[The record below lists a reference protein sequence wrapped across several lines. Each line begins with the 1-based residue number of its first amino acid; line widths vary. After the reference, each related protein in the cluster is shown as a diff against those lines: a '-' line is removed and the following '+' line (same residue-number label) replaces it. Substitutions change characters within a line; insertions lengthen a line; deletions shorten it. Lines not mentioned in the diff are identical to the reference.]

1 MENSFAMK
9 KLFFVL
15 LGLLSLTFAHGQE
28 ALGTKAELKSP
39 EINSDGTITLRL
51 FAPKAEKV
59 EAVISTVP
67 TPEVVTM
74 TKNNDGIWEGKTPAL
89 ASDLYTYTFYVD
101 GVKTDDP
108 SNVYQLRDVAT
119 VQNLVIVPGGE
130 KGHLYSVNDVK
141 HGDVTK
147 KWYHSTAL
155 GKDRRLTIYTP
166 PSYDPR
172 GSRRYP
178 VLYLLHGM
186 GGDEN
191 AWSELGRAAQILD
204 NLIAEGK
211 IEEMIVVMPNG
222 NVAMQAAPGENPD
235 GMVQPNFNLPR
246 TMNGEFESAFAE
258 IVEWTD
264 NNYLTKAEK
273 SSRAIAG
280 LSMGGFHSMLISMN
294 NPEMFGY
301 VGLFSSA
308 TPDRAKYDCDTY
320 KNVESKLAAQA
331 SASPSLY
338 WIGIGKDDF
347 LYDSNKTLREMLDK
361 ASMKYTYHESDGG
374 HIWRNWRDYLVLFTP
389 QLFK

>member
-1 MENSFAMK
+1 MK
-9 KLFFVL
+9 KILTITIGL
-15 LGLLSLTFAHGQE
+15 MTLLSVQAQE
-28 ALGTKAELKSP
+28 ALNSRAEIKSP
-39 EINSDGTITLRL
+39 QVNSDRTVTLRL
-51 FAPKAEKV
+51 SAPKAEKV

-67 TPEVVTM
+67 SPEIIVM
-74 TKNNDGIWEGKTPAL
+74 TKNDNGVWEGSSRVL
-89 ASDLYTYTFYVD
+89 NSDLYTYTFYVD

-130 KGHLYSVNDVK
+130 KGRLYSVNDVK
-141 HGDVTK
+141 HGDLTK
-147 KWYHSTAL
+147 TWYHSDAL
-155 GKDRRLTIYTP
+155 CQDRRLTVYTP
-166 PSYDPR
+166 PSYDAR

-191 AWSELGRAAQILD
+191 AWSELGRASQILD

-222 NVAMQAAPGENPD
+222 NIAMQAAPGENPD
-235 GMVQPNFNLPR
+235 GMLQPDFNLPR
-246 TMNGEFESAFAE
+246 TMNGEYESNFSE
-258 IVEWTD
+258 IVDWID
-264 NNYLTKAEK
+264 SHYLTKTDK
-273 SSRAIAG
+273 GSRAIAG
-280 LSMGGFHSMLISMN
+280 LSMGGFHSLIISMN

-308 TPDRAKYDCDTY
+308 TPDRAKADSEVY
-320 KNVESKLAAQA
+320 KNIESKLATQAA
-331 SASPSLY
+331 SAPSLY

-347 LYDSNKTLREMLDK
+347 LYDSNKTMRETLDK
-361 ASMKYTYHESDGG
+361 VGMKYIYHESDGG
-374 HIWRNWRDYLVLFTP
+374 HIWRNWRDYLVIFTP